1 MYFAELF
8 PSHLRNKGMTIGMA
22 AISLMNVMWLQAAP
36 TAFANIGWK
45 FYLAFIIPA
54 YLFAIVAW
62 FFYPNTKGLA
72 LEEIAAIFGDEV
84 RTDVAFE
91 ANESQDSQSVQTTT
105 QEKEPELTAT
115 AAYTEHK
122 T

>member
-1 MYFAELF
+1 
-8 PSHLRNKGMTIGMA
+8 MTLGMA

-36 TAFANIGWK
+36 TAFKNVGWK

-54 YLFAIVAW
+54 YLFAAVAW

-72 LEEIAAIFGDEV
+72 LEEIAAIFGDEI

-91 ANESQDSQSVQTTT
+91 GSESQESHGGHIKNRD
-105 QEKEPELTAT
+105 KEPELTAT
-115 AAYTEHK
+115 STYAENK
-122 T
+122 QG